1 MIHLTAIN
9 SKRKS
14 VWVSDPA
21 LTLAVICTV
30 IGGGAVLGIMF
41 VAMVVW

>member
-9 SKRKS
+9 KKRKS

-21 LTLAVICTV
+21 LTFSVICTA
-30 IGGGAVLGIMF
+30 IAGGAVLGIMF
-41 VAMVVW
+41 VAMVVR